1 MSDLW
6 QEALDSMPKPVQ
18 KVTLKEKVK
27 EHLDDINERL
37 RQKQTYAEIHCGL
50 RKKGINIAMSTL
62 RKYVQQFNRAAKEK
76 SASKRLPLPR
86 QFR

>member
-6 QEALDSMPKPVQ
+6 QEALDSLPPPVQ

-37 RQKQTYAEIHCGL
+37 KQKQTYAEIHCGL
-50 RKKGINIAMSTL
+50 KRKGINIAISTL
-62 RKYVQQFNRAAKEK
+62 RKYVQQFNRAAKQTSSTQK
-76 SASKRLPLPR
+76 LPLPR